1 MNEFLTWETLATFA
15 GCSLATGILTQF
27 LKGVF
32 KKLPTQWL
40 SYIIAALLLF
50 LATAAI
56 GGFSQPWT
64 VWAMIPLNAVVVSL
78 SSNGAYEAA
87 QRATKGKLER

>member
-1 MNEFLTWETLATFA
+1 MNEFLTWETLATFS
-15 GCSLATGILTQF
+15 GCALGTGLLTQF
-27 LKGVF
+27 LKNAF

-50 LATAAI
+50 LATAAV

-78 SSNGAYEAA
+78 SSNGAFEAVK
-87 QRATKGKLER
+87 RVRGTKSE